1 MGIKRETGLITTAEI
16 QMMVD
21 EGKSRDTIIN
31 WLQEEKGMTWG
42 SAKNLYYET
51 IKGMSDDT
59 TMLDTYKASLVRT
72 NLARLETIVENTMS
86 GNTGEKMV
94 ALKAIDQIN
103 KLIGAYNGNSVTIA
117 QQNKDGDGQ
126 IIQIRFGE

>member
-1 MGIKRETGLITTAEI
+1 MGTKRETGLITTAEI

-51 IKGMSDDT
+51 IKSMSDDT

-72 NLARLETIVENTMS
+72 NLARLETIVENAMS

-94 ALKAIDQIN
+94 ALKAIDQLN
-103 KLIGAYNGNSVTIA
+103 KMCGAYADNQGVIVNK
-117 QQNKDGDGQ
+117 NKDGNEQ
-126 IIQIRFGE
+126 IIIKFQ

>member
-1 MGIKRETGLITTAEI
+1 MGTKRETGLITTAEI

-117 QQNKDGDGQ
+117 NNKEGEQ
-126 IIQIRFGE
+126 IVQITFEK

>member
-117 QQNKDGDGQ
+117 NNKEGEQ
-126 IIQIRFGE
+126 IVQITFEK

>member
-51 IKGMSDDT
+51 IKSMSDDT

-72 NLARLETIVENTMS
+72 NLARLETIVETTMS

-117 QQNKDGDGQ
+117 NNKEGEQ